1 MKKVQVEGFSNLFRD
16 KYSGAILNCN
26 IQEMASVKQR
36 KTNINKM
43 NSLEHKIQDL
53 ENDIAMLKSMMTK
66 MLKENNK

>member
-1 MKKVQVEGFSNLFRD
+1 
-16 KYSGAILNCN
+16 
-26 IQEMASVKQR
+26 
-36 KTNINKM
+36 M

>member
-26 IQEMASVKQR
+26 IQEMESVKQR